1 MNYSEQ
7 LTKYLDKYI
16 NETVINSLI
25 GVYFIKKQVAKIRN
39 MKIEI
44 YANDHNPP
52 HFHVKSNDL
61 SINATFRLDN
71 CSLINGKI
79 SNDDLKRIKAF
90 YDDTYI
96 QSIMRIMWNDSKH
109 HNKKVFNT

>member
-1 MNYSEQ
+1 MNYLEH
-7 LTKYLDKYI
+7 LTKYLDRYI
-16 NETVINSLI
+16 NETVVNSLI
-25 GVYFIKKQVAKIRN
+25 GVYFTKKQVAKIRN

-71 CSLINGKI
+71 CSLINGQL
-79 SNDDLKRIKAF
+79 SSDDLKRINAF
-90 YDDTYI
+90 YNDTYT
-96 QSIMRIMWNDSKH
+96 QSIMRKMWNDSKPD
-109 HNKKVFNT
+109 NKMIK